1 MAEKDKKFWMDTLS
15 DFLNQE
21 NLFVDPSKQGGRV
34 YILSSGEFGKIG
46 LVKTVANIFEMLDT
60 QLHDSYIGDLESE
73 AEAYN
78 IALPLEI
85 HGFKKEQWEYWVEL
99 RNAFEAGE
107 IKDTEGDLE
116 QFLYTGDHDYEIDVI
131 ELVTRHF
138 EDFTIEEWLETDMY
152 YHTYRVGCSWQLY
165 GHIEVRAKS
174 EKEALKKARQL
185 AMKCSL
191 PDDGEYLDDSFV
203 LDEENIEEAD

>member
-1 MAEKDKKFWMDTLS
+1 MAEKDKKFWMQTLS
-15 DFLNQE
+15 DFMAQE
-21 NLFVDPSKQGGRV
+21 NLDLEPSKQKGK
-34 YILSSGEFGKIG
+34 YTFSSGEFGRIG
-46 LVKTVANIFEMLDT
+46 FVKTVVDIFEELDT

-73 AEAYN
+73 VEAYN
-78 IALPLEI
+78 IALPLEV

-107 IKDTEGDLE
+107 IKDPEGDLE
-116 QFLYTGDHDYEIDVI
+116 RFLYTGDHDYEIDVI

-138 EDFTIEEWLETDMY
+138 EDFTLKEWLETDTY
-152 YHTYRVGCSWQLY
+152 YHTYRVGCFWQLY
-165 GHIEVRAKS
+165 GHIEVRAKN

-185 AMKCSL
+185 AMKCPL

>member
-1 MAEKDKKFWMDTLS
+1 MAEKDKKFWMQTLS
-15 DFLNQE
+15 DFMAQE
-21 NLFVDPSKQGGRV
+21 NLDLEPSKQKGRL

-78 IALPLEI
+78 IASPLEV

-107 IKDTEGDLE
+107 IKDAEGDLE
-116 QFLYTGDHDYEIDVI
+116 LFLYTGDHDYEIDVI

-138 EDFTIEEWLETDMY
+138 EDFTIEEWLETDTY

-165 GHIEVRAKS
+165 GHIEVRAKN

-185 AMKCSL
+185 AMKCPL

>member
-1 MAEKDKKFWMDTLS
+1 MAEKDKKFWMQTLS
-15 DFLNQE
+15 DFMAQE
-21 NLFVDPSKQGGRV
+21 NLDLEPSKQKGRL

-107 IKDTEGDLE
+107 IKDTEEDLE

-152 YHTYRVGCSWQLY
+152 YNTYRVGCSWQLY
-165 GHIEVRAKS
+165 GHIEVRAKN
-174 EKEALKKARQL
+174 EKEALEKARQL

-191 PDDGEYLDDSFV
+191 PDDGEYVCDSFE